1 MDMFQQRITIQQFE
15 FLDLNV
21 YSPFLPFEPNK
32 NHLLILQAEEQGYY
46 GVIEYDFNSSGQSDS
61 DPDYGKGA
69 KKKAKKKKTKT
80 NADPASNEGGANTA
94 PTDGEAA
101 AAPHGVGDGDDGGV
115 SLTGRRK
122 RKDTGTQRIASRSWT
137 DDEERLFFEAL
148 ALHGRDWKKCGEHI
162 GTRDHRAVASHAQK
176 FLIKALLKG
185 EELPG
190 KMIDSGRGYTLSGK
204 PLDPN
209 SASARAYGL
218 KPEAFQKVVDS
229 GFLQVGVHVTTLE
242 LTEGPPPKREPKAP
256 GSTTTGRSPASRKK
270 SRKSSTDKYNDTNDD
285 GVVQHGN
292 YGDGDD
298 NDDLAA
304 ALKASAAACAADAA
318 AFAAAEPTE
327 YAKNRPRRQLPSAK
341 AQLGATTES
350 LDLTLLSEFVGPIG
364 AGAPLSQPFAV
375 SMSPDALLVMDFH
388 AHLST
393 CEVIG
398 LLGGTFDAT
407 SKQLSIVAAYP
418 CRRAQGS
425 DSSTSVELDAESQVE
440 VACAMEERGLIPVG
454 WYHSHPV
461 FEPRPSAKD
470 NENQRNY
477 QALCRDTTTGL
488 EPWVGAIVGPYDQQ
502 LPTAA
507 SRTQLWVVRQQIR
520 ELAAFN
526 IKHTRSAES
535 ATVPTPGSDVEAQLI
550 TALEQGKD
558 DASRI
563 DPGEVWRP
571 YSRLV
576 QGMAH
581 GGPLTNGEKVQ
592 LAMRVHLPRD
602 EAVAVSEFLKRLRG
616 FFKEKWGVEVAEMVF
631 NTTANAI
638 GVAGTGAVDGKE
650 EGKQQQQQQPEEEAV
665 VAEGVEA
672 EAKAAEASASPPGE
686 VKAEQRDP
694 NNGQHTAK
702 QGQQKPENGAVKGV
716 PAAVE
721 AAAVPDEAN

>member
-1 MDMFQQRITIQQFE
+1 M
-15 FLDLNV
+15 
-21 YSPFLPFEPNK
+21 
-32 NHLLILQAEEQGYY
+32 LQAEEQGYY
-46 GVIEYDFNSSGQSDS
+46 GVQDYDFNSGGESDS

-69 KKKAKKKKTKT
+69 KKKAKKKKASNAASAKAKT
-80 NADPASNEGGANTA
+80 TADPASNEEGTNTA
-94 PTDGEAA
+94 PADGEAA
-101 AAPHGVGDGDDGGV
+101 AAPHGDGDDEGL

-122 RKDTGTQRIASRSWT
+122 RKDTGTQRSASRSWT
-137 DDEERLFFEAL
+137 DDEERLFLEAL
-148 ALHGRDWKKCGEHI
+148 AFHGRDWKKCGEHI
-162 GTRDHRAVASHAQK
+162 VTRDHRAVASHAQK

-190 KMIDSGRGYTLSGK
+190 KMADSGRGYTLSGK

-209 SASARAYGL
+209 SAAARAYGL

-256 GSTTTGRSPASRKK
+256 GNSSGISPSSRKK
-270 SRKSSTDKYNDTNDD
+270 ARKTPTDKSNSSTNND
-285 GVVQHGN
+285 GVVGHGN
-292 YGDGDD
+292 NDG
-298 NDDLAA
+298 DLAA
-304 ALKASAAACAADAA
+304 ALKASTAACAADAA
-318 AFAAAEPTE
+318 ALAAAEPTE

-364 AGAPLSQPFAV
+364 AGAPLSQPFSV

-393 CEVIG
+393 WEVIG

-407 SKQLSIVAAYP
+407 SKQLTIAAAYP
-418 CRRAQGS
+418 CRRAYGS

-440 VACAMEERGLIPVG
+440 VTCAMEERGLIPVG

-477 QALCRDTTTGL
+477 QALCRDATTGL

-507 SRTQLWVVRQQIR
+507 SRTQLWVVRQQLR

-526 IKHTRSAES
+526 IRHTRTTES
-535 ATVPTPGSDVEAQLI
+535 AAIPTPGSDVEAQLI
-550 TALEQGKD
+550 TALEQGKE
-558 DASRI
+558 DASRVE
-563 DPGEVWRP
+563 PGDIWRP

-576 QGMAH
+576 QGTAD
-581 GGPLTNGEKVQ
+581 GGPLTNGEKLQ

-602 EAVAVSEFLKRLRG
+602 QQMAVSEFLKRLRG

-631 NTTANAI
+631 NSSANATT
-638 GVAGTGAVDGKE
+638 VAGAVQDEKE
-650 EGKQQQQQQPEEEAV
+650 AEEKQQPEDEVV
-665 VAEGVEA
+665 VAAAEGAEGA
-672 EAKAAEASASPPGE
+672 EAAASPPGE

-694 NNGQHTAK
+694 NNVQ
-702 QGQQKPENGAVKGV
+702 QNPQQEQQKPAAEGV
-716 PAAVE
+716 PVAEPAAE
-721 AAAVPDEAN
+721 EANATT

>member
-1 MDMFQQRITIQQFE
+1 MG
-15 FLDLNV
+15 
-21 YSPFLPFEPNK
+21 
-32 NHLLILQAEEQGYY
+32 AY
-46 GVIEYDFNSSGQSDS
+46 GVQDYYFNSGAESDS
-61 DPDYGKGA
+61 DPDYGKAA
-69 KKKAKKKKTKT
+69 KKKAKKKKAAAATKAAKT
-80 NADPASNEGGANTA
+80 SADPSKSNEAGSPA
-94 PTDGEAA
+94 DGEAA
-101 AAPHGVGDGDDGGV
+101 AAPGNDGGDDGGL

-122 RKDTGTQRIASRSWT
+122 RKDTGAQRTASRSWT
-137 DDEERLFFEAL
+137 EEEERLFLEAL
-148 ALHGRDWKKCGEHI
+148 ALYGRDWKKCGEHI
-162 GTRDHRAVASHAQK
+162 VTRDHRAVASHAQK

-190 KMIDSGRGYTLSGK
+190 KMVDSGRGYTLSGK

-209 SASARAYGL
+209 SAAARAYGL

-256 GSTTTGRSPASRKK
+256 GTGVFPSSRKK
-270 SRKSSTDKYNDTNDD
+270 ARKEKEETNK
-285 GVVQHGN
+285 N
-292 YGDGDD
+292 NSNGDD
-298 NDDLAA
+298 EDEDDDLAA
-304 ALKASAAACAADAA
+304 ALRASAAACAADAA
-318 AFAAAEPTE
+318 AAFPAEPTE

-350 LDLTLLSEFVGPIG
+350 LDLTLLSEFVGPIA
-364 AGAPLSQPFAV
+364 AGAPLSQPFSV

-407 SKQLSIVAAYP
+407 TKALTITAAYP
-418 CRRAQGS
+418 CRRAFGS

-440 VACAMEERGLIPVG
+440 VACAMEERGLVPVG

-477 QALCRDTTTGL
+477 QALCRDVSTGL

-507 SRTQLWVVRQQIR
+507 SRTQLWVVRQQMR

-526 IKHTRSAES
+526 VKHTRTTDSA
-535 ATVPTPGSDVEAQLI
+535 AVPAVGSDVEVQLL
-550 TALEQGKD
+550 TALEQGIE
-558 DASRI
+558 DASRV
-563 DPGEVWRP
+563 DPTAVWRP
-571 YSRLV
+571 YSRLI
-576 QGMAH
+576 QGTAD
-581 GGPLTNGEKVQ
+581 GGPLTNGEKLQ

-602 EAVAVSEFLKRLRG
+602 QPVAVEEFLKRLRG
-616 FFKEKWGVEVAEMVF
+616 FFKEKWDVEVPEMVF
-631 NTTANAI
+631 NTTATN
-638 GVAGTGAVDGKE
+638 GVKE
-650 EGKQQQQQQPEEEAV
+650 EEQKQQQQQPTAE
-665 VAEGVEA
+665 VAA
-672 EAKAAEASASPPGE
+672 AAAEAAPSPPGQ

-694 NNGQHTAK
+694 NNNNEGQE
-702 QGQQKPENGAVKGV
+702 QQKPVAEGV
-716 PAAVE
+716 PTAADADE
-721 AAAVPDEAN
+721 AAATMP

>member
-1 MDMFQQRITIQQFE
+1 
-15 FLDLNV
+15 L
-21 YSPFLPFEPNK
+21 
-32 NHLLILQAEEQGYY
+32 
-46 GVIEYDFNSSGQSDS
+46 
-61 DPDYGKGA
+61 
-69 KKKAKKKKTKT
+69 
-80 NADPASNEGGANTA
+80 
-94 PTDGEAA
+94 
-101 AAPHGVGDGDDGGV
+101 

-122 RKDTGTQRIASRSWT
+122 RKDTGTQRTASRSWT
-137 DDEERLFFEAL
+137 DDEERLFSEAL

-162 GTRDHRAVASHAQK
+162 VTRDHRAVASHAQK

-190 KMIDSGRGYTLSGK
+190 KMVDSGRGYTLSGK

-209 SASARAYGL
+209 SAAARAYGL
-218 KPEAFQKVVDS
+218 RSEAFQKVVES

-256 GSTTTGRSPASRKK
+256 GSSTGRSPSSRKK
-270 SRKSSTDKYNDTNDD
+270 ARKSSTDKKNNNSNDD
-285 GVVQHGN
+285 GGVQN
-292 YGDGDD
+292 EIDSDD
-298 NDDLAA
+298 NDLAA

-318 AFAAAEPTE
+318 ALTAAEPTE

-341 AQLGATTES
+341 ARLGATTES

-364 AGAPLSQPFAV
+364 TGAPLSQPFSV

-388 AHLST
+388 AHLSI

-407 SKQLSIVAAYP
+407 SKQLTIIAAYP
-418 CRRAQGS
+418 CRRAYGS

-440 VACAMEERGLIPVG
+440 VTCAMEERGLIPVG

-477 QALCRDTTTGL
+477 QALCRDATTGL

-507 SRTQLWVVRQQIR
+507 SRTQLWVVRQQMR
-520 ELAAFN
+520 ELSAFN
-526 IKHTRSAES
+526 IKHTRDAES
-535 ATVPTPGSDVEAQLI
+535 ATVPAPGSDIEAQLI

-558 DASRI
+558 DASRV
-563 DPGEVWRP
+563 DPSEVWRP

-576 QGMAH
+576 QGTAD
-581 GGPLTNGEKVQ
+581 GGPLTNGEKLQ

-602 EAVAVSEFLKRLRG
+602 QQTAVSEFLARLRG
-616 FFKEKWGVEVAEMVF
+616 LFKQRWGVEVAEMVF
-631 NTTANAI
+631 NTSANATS
-638 GVAGTGAVDGKE
+638 VAGAFDVNKE
-650 EGKQQQQQQPEEEAV
+650 EKQPPEEEAV
-665 VAEGVEA
+665 VAVAADGAEAAAVEA
-672 EAKAAEASASPPGE
+672 SPSPPGE
-686 VKAEQRDP
+686 VKTEQRDP
-694 NNGQHTAK
+694 NNGQHTA
-702 QGQQKPENGAVKGV
+702 QQEQQKATAEGV
-716 PAAVE
+716 LVVEPVANTTTSKTEPA
-721 AAAVPDEAN
+721 N